1 MTASE
6 FVGHIDDIASEYDM
20 IYISDRKNSNNNDL
34 ITGSGNLRY
43 SHVGAG
49 RKVTT
54 GTKEL
59 HKLLGAVG

>member
-1 MTASE
+1 MTE
-6 FVGHIDDIASEYDM
+6 KI
-20 IYISDRKNSNNNDL
+20 SNNNDL

-59 HKLLGAVG
+59 HKLLGQLDNEYDQNWIGNKGDKAFCSV